1 MRRAL
6 LHGVAA
12 AAALTGVLA
21 APPAYA
27 WKPKTHIYLAEEAL
41 RDALDNEK
49 VTLRLTDYRTGKVV
63 GDLGEFAVDPQVL
76 AAIRAAPQQY
86 RAGVLGP
93 DAYPDIL
100 TGQQIIHP
108 EAAEAVG
115 SGADG
120 SNAWLSHLWRRG
132 FIEGSSP
139 QIRAFTVGYLTH
151 AAGDVF
157 AHTFVNHFAGG
168 EFKLTPDPTN
178 AVKHLVL
185 EGYIGKRTPATIS
198 AVSSSVTTG
207 GPINARK
214 RDDLGIDDDVKRGR
228 ATYYGTITQEQT
240 SISGV
245 ESFIYR
251 ELTYAA
257 PGSVLERKL
266 MKGEG
271 TSRSIPYIFS
281 TLRNGL
287 QKQVEEYDRVRMSKS
302 GPARLAYATAN
313 GPAAEYKRAW
323 IKDIDAGL
331 AAFPAVS
338 HEIAKAIVYNE
349 GGSDMKR
356 AKAVMDQYVV
366 DHLASMAGAPDAAV
380 ATVAFISSVINGI
393 LPPPM
398 REALRALTQAPL
410 DLLVKGVS
418 GRTADEWADYMKNPE
433 NHFNEVMTRR
443 GGGHGG
449 ESDHPIDLA
458 TFNRE
463 HLKLADAGYSN
474 PSLKWRVDDLPPAFN
489 TIQLTKLMLLGDK
502 GLADLEAA
510 LKAKGATMGGPPGE
524 FRNLMLGWV
533 RSLDAGN
540 QWQGLGGTP
549 QPAFAAN
556 GGSAYR
562 RLFLQQVGE
571 KPWIADEAQE
581 EAGEASPPP
590 AAPTQDLAPFA
601 GDWDTTLGRVTLVLD
616 QDGVLRGRLMTRD
629 SYGAERESERLEL
642 RDGGTAGQLTGQA
655 LYAAHASEVTLTFD
669 AERNTFKGSSKGVG
683 SSSPLAW
690 SGKRVSAPAKEEKPA
705 EPPAPEPAP
714 AQPAPSQPEAS
725 QPPPAQPAPGGDQPT
740 AQAGVFH
747 PLEDFDV
754 RFERA
759 VTARN
764 GTVHVFLTVKNTTAR
779 ARSIG
784 AGVFKAVAYD
794 ADGVGTSE
802 SQIWRTGAETPESFP
817 ATPVIPPGGELR
829 FRFVMT
835 PPSATPLSVV
845 SIRESDKQALVFSLG
860 GVQPASG
867 APTSPPPA
875 GSGAFKEL
883 SKLDVRIDRVAKA
896 RDGLIEVFVT
906 LRNPGP
912 TVQTTSKGWI
922 KFTAADAD
930 GAQAT
935 TRSAL
940 YPVRGP
946 RVDELPLLVEI
957 APGGEARL
965 RYVFEVPV
973 SGPITVS
980 DGSVRQV
987 FAPSR

>member
-6 LHGVAA
+6 LCGVALA
-12 AAALTGVLA
+12 AALA

-41 RDALDNEK
+41 RDALDDGK

-63 GDLGEFAVDPQVL
+63 GELGAFEADPQIL
-76 AAIRAAPQQY
+76 AALRAAPQQY

-108 EAAEAVG
+108 DAAEAIG
-115 SGADG
+115 AGADG
-120 SNAWLSHLWRRG
+120 SNAWLTHLWRRG
-132 FIEGSSP
+132 FVDNSSP
-139 QIRAFTVGYLTH
+139 QVRAFTVGYLTH

-168 EFKLTPDPTN
+168 EFMLTPDPTN

-207 GPINARK
+207 GPLTARK
-214 RDDLGIDDDVKRGR
+214 RDDLGFDDEVKRSR
-228 ATYYGTITQEQT
+228 ATYYGTVTQEQT
-240 SISGV
+240 SIAGV

-266 MKGEG
+266 MKGAG
-271 TSRSIPYIFS
+271 ASRSIPYIFS

-287 QKQVEEYDRVRMSKS
+287 QKEVEAYDRTRLSKN
-302 GPARLAYATAN
+302 GPARLAYAASF
-313 GPAAEYKRAW
+313 GPAAEYRRAW

-331 AAFPAVS
+331 AAFPVVS

-380 ATVAFISSVINGI
+380 ATVAFISSVIDGI

-398 REALRALTQAPL
+398 REALRSLMQAPL
-410 DLLVKGVS
+410 DLLIKGVS
-418 GRTADEWADYMKNPE
+418 GRTADEWADYLKNPE
-433 NHFNEVMTRR
+433 THFDEVMTRR
-443 GGGHGG
+443 GGGHDG

-463 HLKLADAGYSN
+463 HLKLADSGYSN

-540 QWQGLGGTP
+540 QWQGLSGAP

-562 RLFLQQVGE
+562 RLFLQQLGE

-581 EAGEASPPP
+581 APADAQTPP
-590 AAPTQDLAPFA
+590 AAPAQDLAPFA
-601 GDWDTTLGRVTLVLD
+601 GDWDTTLGRATLVLGE
-616 QDGVLRGRLMTRD
+616 DGVLRGRLMTRD
-629 SYGAERESERLEL
+629 AYGAEREGERLEL
-642 RDGGTAGQLTGQA
+642 GDGQTPGQLKGQA
-655 LYAAHASEVTLTFD
+655 LYAAHASELTLTFD
-669 AERNTFKGSSKGVG
+669 AERNAFTGAVKAQG

-690 SGKRVSAPAKEEKPA
+690 SGKRLAAKGPEKA
-705 EPPAPEPAP
+705 EPEPASP
-714 AQPAPSQPEAS
+714 QIPEPTAPPSTPPQPASS
-725 QPPPAQPAPGGDQPT
+725 HPGAGQPT
-740 AQAGVFH
+740 AQAGVLH

-759 VTARN
+759 VAARN
-764 GTVHVFLTVKNTTAR
+764 GTVHVFLAVKNTTSR

-802 SQIWRTGAETPESFP
+802 SQIWRTGAEIPERFP

-845 SIRESDKQALVFSLG
+845 SIRESDARALVFSLA
-860 GVQPASG
+860 GVQPATG
-867 APTSPPPA
+867 ATPVPAPA
-875 GSGAFKEL
+875 GSGPFKEL
-883 SKLDVRIDRVAKA
+883 SKLDVRIDRVAKS
-896 RDGLIEVFVT
+896 RDGLTEVFVT
-906 LRNPGP
+906 LRNPGAK
-912 TVQTTSKGWI
+912 VVATSKGWI
-922 KFTAADAD
+922 KFIAADPA
-930 GAQAT
+930 GGQAT

-946 RVDELPLLVEI
+946 RAAELPLLVEI

-965 RYVFEVPV
+965 RYVFERPV
-973 SGPITVS
+973 SGPITVR
-980 DGSVRQV
+980 DGSVQQV
-987 FAPSR
+987 FAPGR

>member
-1 MRRAL
+1 MRRTL
-6 LHGVAA
+6 LRGVAFA
-12 AAALTGVLA
+12 GALTGVLA

-41 RDALDNEK
+41 RDALDNGK

-63 GDLGEFAVDPQVL
+63 GDLGEFEVDPQVL

-115 SGADG
+115 AGANG
-120 SNAWLSHLWRRG
+120 SNAWLSYLWRRG

-139 QIRAFTVGYLTH
+139 QVRAFTVGYLTH

-168 EFKLTPDPTN
+168 EFMLTPDPTN
-178 AVKHLVL
+178 AMKHLVL

-198 AVSSSVTTG
+198 AISSSVATG
-207 GPINARK
+207 GPANARK
-214 RDDLGIDDDVKRGR
+214 RDDLDIEDDVQRGR
-228 ATYYGTITQEQT
+228 ATYHGTVTQEQT

-266 MKGEG
+266 MKGAG
-271 TSRSIPYIFS
+271 TSRSIPYVFS

-287 QKQVEEYDRVRMSKS
+287 QKQVGEYDRVRMSKS
-302 GPARLAYATAN
+302 GPAGLAYAAAN

-323 IKDIDAGL
+323 IKDIDEGL

-380 ATVAFISSVINGI
+380 ATVAFISSVIDGI

-418 GRTADEWADYMKNPE
+418 GRTADEWADYLKNPE
-433 NHFNEVMTRR
+433 NHFDEIMSRR

-458 TFNRE
+458 AFNRE
-463 HLKLADAGYSN
+463 HLKLPDAGYSN

-502 GLADLEAA
+502 GLSDLDAA
-510 LKAKGATMGGPPGE
+510 LKAKGSTIGGPPGE

-540 QWQGLGGTP
+540 QWQGLGGSP

-571 KPWIADEAQE
+571 KPWIADAPQDEA
-581 EAGEASPPP
+581 AEASPPP

-601 GDWDTTLGRVTLVLD
+601 GDWDTTLGRVKLVLEEG
-616 QDGVLRGRLMTRD
+616 GVLRGRLMTRD
-629 SYGAERESERLEL
+629 SYGAEREGERLEL

-655 LYAAHASEVTLTFD
+655 LYAAHASQLTLTFD
-669 AERNTFKGSSKGVG
+669 AERNTFKGSSKAAS
-683 SSSPLAW
+683 SSSPHAW
-690 SGKRVSAPAKEEKPA
+690 SGKRLTAPGKEEK
-705 EPPAPEPAP
+705 APEPATAQPAP
-714 AQPAPSQPEAS
+714 AQPAPS
-725 QPPPAQPAPGGDQPT
+725 PAPGGGEPT

-754 RFERA
+754 QFERA
-759 VTARN
+759 VAARN
-764 GTVHVFLTVKNTTAR
+764 GTVHVFLAVKNTTAR

-802 SQIWRTGAETPESFP
+802 SQILRTGAETPESFP
-817 ATPVIPPGGELR
+817 ATPVIPPGGGLR

-845 SIRESDKQALVFSLG
+845 SIRESDRRSLVFSLG
-860 GVQPASG
+860 GVQPAAG
-867 APTSPPPA
+867 TATSPAPG
-875 GSGAFKEL
+875 GSGPFKEL

-922 KFTAADAD
+922 KFTATDAD
-930 GAQAT
+930 GTQAT

-946 RVDELPLLVEI
+946 RAAELPLLIAI

-973 SGPITVS
+973 SGPITAS
-980 DGSVRQV
+980 DGSIKQV